1 MTARSPIH
9 AGELLISL
17 GLIGLGSFVI
27 YGTQDIAE
35 TQGYAQIGP
44 RLFPYIIGVGLTVCG
59 AVLGWHA
66 IAGGWRSVP
75 LDQEGHDA
83 PDWLAFTVISA
94 GIILHMV
101 VIGWAGFII
110 ASTLLFVM
118 IARGFGSRRPVRDA
132 VIAVVLA
139 AAVFF
144 LFTRGLGLSL
154 PKGPFGMA

>member
-9 AGELLISL
+9 PGELLISL
-17 GLIGLGSFVI
+17 ALIGLGSFVI

-44 RLFPYIIGVGLTVCG
+44 RLFPYIIGVVLTLCG

-66 IAGGWRSVP
+66 VSGGWRSVP

-83 PDWLAFTVISA
+83 PDWRGFTVISA

-118 IARGFGSRRPVRDA
+118 IAWGFGSRRPVRDA
-132 VIAVVLA
+132 AIAVVLA

-144 LFTRGLGLSL
+144 LFTLGLGLSL
-154 PKGPFGMA
+154 PKGPFGIA